1 MFHFP
6 LIVSEYLPGAK
17 IKLICLWLESRDD
30 SPCTSHL
37 GVILAL
43 SNPTPHSLPIK
54 LSSLNFP
61 YSISSENP
69 YLMRTAPQ
77 NQTMK
82 FPPYLTDY
90 GHKYSS
96 TLHPPY
102 IKKKNLIIFHW
113 YLLFF
118 SRNHTNPMPFHCL
131 AAENLFIILNT
142 QHHTLFH
149 LPSNWQTHLCTKEE
163 VVPRDRREWHT
174 HQVIQWS
181 NSSLSNSVHL
191 CVDQSH
197 LCPFF
202 SYAWLFSS
210 ILIHFPSNDWSFS
223 FCSIIHSG
231 ALTWLP

>member
-1 MFHFP
+1 MKQSIKQSGGLLKMITRLFIWAIWRMFHFL
-6 LIVSEYLPGAK
+6 LIVSVYLPGAK
-17 IKLICLWLESRDD
+17 IRLICLWLESRDD

-102 IKKKNLIIFHW
+102 IKKKSDNISLISIVFLTQPYQSNAIPLSGCW
-113 YLLFF
+113 
-118 SRNHTNPMPFHCL
+118 
-131 AAENLFIILNT
+131 EFIHNT
-142 QHHTLFH
+142 
-149 LPSNWQTHLCTKEE
+149 
-163 VVPRDRREWHT
+163 
-174 HQVIQWS
+174 
-181 NSSLSNSVHL
+181 
-191 CVDQSH
+191 
-197 LCPFF
+197 
-202 SYAWLFSS
+202 
-210 ILIHFPSNDWSFS
+210 
-223 FCSIIHSG
+223 
-231 ALTWLP
+231 